1 MELLFADHFEA
12 KGRSLRP
19 NIDTWGNPLWT
30 MYTKWYYLTNFC
42 TEFWSPILHYPAQW
56 ARLRGINHSSSRI
69 VMTGANTKPWNVVLT
84 HAKPDEVLYTDFKE
98 ASRKTELSIK
108 FKANTTRIKYCNGG
122 YFSETSLRPRIP
134 PARPRDPV
142 IHIKPQAPKARGY
155 CCRCLIRIQVRN
167 KEQSLSPEPRLNG
180 ECWDTVTLALSTGY
194 WSG

>member
-1 MELLFADHFEA
+1 MGSKFSWPLLLTQALLSLQSVPPLQLWVIFAQGESLWLFGVYDLCHFIGQE
-12 KGRSLRP
+12 KVNGSLFSRAH
-19 NIDTWGNPLWT
+19 TGCGSVS
-30 MYTKWYYLTNFC
+30 NFC
-42 TEFWSPILHYPAQW
+42 SKGKKLL
-56 ARLRGINHSSSRI
+56 ARCDNLSS
-69 VMTGANTKPWNVVLT
+69 
-84 HAKPDEVLYTDFKE
+84 
-98 ASRKTELSIK
+98 
-108 FKANTTRIKYCNGG
+108 CNGG

-180 ECWDTVTLALSTGY
+180 ECWDTVTLAQSALN